1 MKEGRCLRK
10 LIQRQGIKTK
20 VAQAPL
26 VEAASIPHSESSCQM
41 SDLEGNANLCFEHSI
56 NDDELNLGPDSWRRN
71 YITNMPELASKR
83 NQLEPA
89 RQGCPIQTKVGRASD
104 VMEHFH

>member
-1 MKEGRCLRK
+1 M
-10 LIQRQGIKTK
+10 KTK
-20 VAQAPL
+20 EAQAPL

-41 SDLEGNANLCFEHSI
+41 NDLEGNANLCFEHSI

-83 NQLEPA
+83 NWLETA
-89 RQGCPIQTKVGRASD
+89 RQGCPI
-104 VMEHFH
+104 